1 MFVNTQQIQIGVT
14 NFIEQEIASKAVG
27 FQKFAIYFVLP
38 KVNKVIENYMNQ
50 LKGNPIVGDMFNE
63 NGDINV
69 DELYNMA
76 KQAVRKSGQFAVYGV
91 LLNESDI
98 DRIYTYITRQGGTV

>member
-1 MFVNTQQIQIGVT
+1 MFVNTEQIQIGVT

-27 FQKFAIYFVLP
+27 FQKFATYFVLP
-38 KVNKVIENYMNQ
+38 KVNKVIEQYMIQ
-50 LKGNPIVGDMFNE
+50 LKDNPIVKDMFNE
-63 NGDINV
+63 SGDVNI

-91 LLNESDI
+91 LLNENDI
-98 DRIYTYITRQGGTV
+98 DKIYSYIVRR

>member
-1 MFVNTQQIQIGVT
+1 MFVNTQQVQIGVT

-27 FQKFAIYFVLP
+27 FQKFATYFVLP
-38 KVNKVIENYMNQ
+38 KVNKVIEQYMVQ
-50 LKGNPIVGDMFNE
+50 LKDNPIVSDMFNE
-63 NGDINV
+63 NGDINI

-91 LLNESDI
+91 LLDESDI
-98 DRIYTYITRQGGTV
+98 DKIYTYIVR

>member
-1 MFVNTQQIQIGVT
+1 MFVNTQQVQIGVT

-27 FQKFAIYFVLP
+27 FQKFATYFVLP
-38 KVNKVIENYMNQ
+38 KVNKVIEQYMVQ
-50 LKGNPIVGDMFNE
+50 LKDNPIVSDMFNE
-63 NGDINV
+63 NGDINI

-91 LLNESDI
+91 LLDESDI
-98 DRIYTYITRQGGTV
+98 DKIYAYIVR

>member
-1 MFVNTQQIQIGVT
+1 MFVNTQKVQIGIT

-27 FQKFAIYFVLP
+27 FQKFATYFVLP
-38 KVNKVIENYMNQ
+38 KVNKVIEQYMIQ
-50 LKGNPIVGDMFNE
+50 LKDNPIVKDMFNE
-63 NGDINV
+63 NGDVNI

-91 LLNESDI
+91 LLDESDI
-98 DRIYTYITRQGGTV
+98 DKIYAYIVR

>member
-1 MFVNTQQIQIGVT
+1 MFVNTEQIQIGVT

-27 FQKFAIYFVLP
+27 FQKFATYFVLP
-38 KVNKVIENYMNQ
+38 KINNVVAHYMLE
-50 LKGNPIVGDMFNE
+50 LKDNPIVKDMFNE
-63 NGDINV
+63 NGDVNI

-91 LLNESDI
+91 LLDESDI
-98 DRIYTYITRQGGTV
+98 DKIYTYIVR